1 MLRSRHQAIQLNV
14 LSVEQPA
21 QEDHLALGFQH
32 EQLVGMLI
40 TRRSRIFQPVFS
52 IEE

>member
-1 MLRSRHQAIQLNV
+1 MLRTRHQATQLNV

-32 EQLVGMLI
+32 EQRVGHAHHPAVED
-40 TRRSRIFQPVFS
+40 FPAS
-52 IEE
+52 I